1 MVYDTSRPMN
11 GVRWSIR
18 RVDGASGPDNEWALF
33 PYGSVD
39 LVLTGYTPQRA
50 RYLGVRRLFADT
62 VRRSEIPPSNPPI
75 LLTSVADAA
84 IIGDADLVG
93 YRISDIGELV
103 PIADSPSHSPFPIP
117 HSLNVALHWDGHP
130 TMSADSTLV
139 VFASDRPG
147 SMGGTDLWYAVR
159 TAGGWSDPQLVAG
172 PVNTP
177 CDELSP
183 RFAGDSVIVFASAGH
198 ASVGGYDLFSAR
210 INRSGSLLT
219 LEAPRNLGTPVNTPF
234 DELFPVWTDER
245 TLYYASDQP
254 RRQGADRKDFDLFVL
269 TSRVLLDPIR
279 EAPLKPLPIER
290 GTVRGTVVNQQTQ
303 QPVAD
308 ADVTARDA
316 ESRDVLAATR
326 TDTAGSYSLDVPVN
340 TPVDIS
346 AQAPDLFYDDVR
358 VVVPKIFT
366 NDTMEVVR
374 PLQLP
379 VTYVLRVNFP
389 TAIYNDPYAYTLD
402 SNGVET
408 TLTWQESLNQLAR
421 NVQLSGSRL
430 KRLVL
435 IGHTDDVDTDASN
448 MILGRNRVNF
458 IMDELAARGVS
469 RDLMEGRTAGES
481 LLPERRPGESQEL
494 WRKRARRVEL
504 VKVLEQ

>member
-1 MVYDTSRPMN
+1 MN

-50 RYLGVRRLFADT
+50 RHLPVRRIFADT
-62 VRRSEIPPSNPPI
+62 VRRAEIPSNAPPI
-75 LLTSVADAA
+75 LLTHVADTA
-84 IIGDADLVG
+84 ITGDADLVG
-93 YRISDIGELV
+93 YRVTGNGELM
-103 PIADSPSHSPFPIP
+103 PIPDSPSHPPFPDP
-117 HSLNVALHWDGHP
+117 HSLNTPLHWDGHP
-130 TMSADSTLV
+130 TMSADSTIV

-159 TAGGWSDPQLVAG
+159 TAGGWSDPQLVEGA
-172 PVNTP
+172 VNTP

-183 RFAGDSVIVFASAGH
+183 RFAGDSVLVFASAGH
-198 ASVGGYDLFSAR
+198 ATVGGYDLFSSR
-210 INRSGSLLT
+210 IVRSGTSFSLDT
-219 LEAPRNLGTPVNTPF
+219 PRNLGTPVNTPF
-234 DELFPVWTDER
+234 DELFPVWTDDR

-254 RRQGADRKDFDLFVL
+254 RREGAGRKDFDVFVL
-269 TSRVLLDPIR
+269 TSRALLDPVR

-290 GTVRGTVVNQQTQ
+290 GTVRGTVVHQQTQ

-326 TDTAGSYSLDVPVN
+326 TDTAGTYTLDVPVN

-366 NDTMEVVR
+366 DDTMEVVR

-379 VTYVLRVNFP
+379 ITYVLRVNFP
-389 TAIYNDPYAYTLD
+389 TAIYNEPYPFTLD

-408 TLTWQESLNQLAR
+408 SITWQESLNQLAR

-448 MILGRNRVNF
+448 VILGRNRVNF

-469 RDLMEGRTAGES
+469 RELMEGRSAGES
-481 LLPERRPGESQEL
+481 LLPERRQGETMEL

-504 VKVLEQ
+504 VKVLQQ